1 MGAFEYLSVIISIVL
16 SLSLAQLVEGLGR
29 IIQLRRQITFYWPT
43 LLAVL
48 TLILVDI
55 QFWWTTFNL
64 RDRSNWSYFSFLA
77 MVMLTVLLTLVA
89 TLTLPNFDDGE
100 RDLRATY
107 KENAPWYFSLLVVGI
122 VIHLIMDVLLDGH
135 PPSEPELTT
144 HFVLGVLCATG
155 IVIRSDLWHKI
166 LSLALT
172 GSFLVYM
179 ALMAASSIS

>member
-64 RDRSNWSYFSFLA
+64 RDRNNWSYFSFLA
-77 MVMLTVLLTLVA
+77 MVLLTVLLTLVA

-100 RDLRATY
+100 TDLRATY
-107 KENAPWYFSLLVVGI
+107 RNNAPWYFSMLVAANLVYLAMNLLLEGRA
-122 VIHLIMDVLLDGH
+122 
-135 PPSEPELTT
+135 PSEPELST
-144 HFVLGVLCATG
+144 HFVLGALCLSG
-155 IVIRSDLWHKI
+155 VFIRSDLWHKV
-166 LSLALT
+166 LSVALT

-179 ALMAASSIS
+179 ALMAASSIG